1 MAGHAVRVGIPI
13 IEGYGFTNEP
23 VWLGVSG
30 IGAEARWAEET
41 GFDSILAPEAGG
53 HDPFF
58 PLLIAAEHT
67 TTIGL
72 STGVAVAFPRSPTV
86 VAQMAWD
93 LQRFS
98 GGRFTLGLGT
108 QVKGQNERRFCTPW
122 PGPPGPRLRDYVQCV
137 KALFKTFQDPQNPT
151 YHAGEHYS
159 FSMMAPMFNPGP
171 IENPRIPVY
180 LAAVNRYNAA
190 LAGALCEGVFPHP
203 FCTPKYMRETLL
215 PIVKAATAKAGRSLA
230 DIDIVGAPII
240 VTGHNREELDAEK
253 KLLKR
258 RVAFYASTRTY
269 HTVLEA
275 HGWKEL
281 GDRLHPMSL
290 EGRWKEMADLIPDEV
305 AEAFAVVGPVGEIA
319 DRLKERWGG
328 IFTTLYLPTDYP
340 RKTPED
346 RRLVRELI
354 ETLHSA

>member
-1 MAGHAVRVGIPI
+1 MRVGIPI

-23 VWLGVSG
+23 VWLGISG
-30 IGAEARWAEET
+30 IGAEAHKAEET

-58 PLLIAAEHT
+58 PLVIAAEHT
-67 TTIGL
+67 GRIGL

-98 GGRFTLGLGT
+98 SGRFTLGLGT

-122 PGPPGPRLRDYVQCV
+122 TGPAGPRLRDYVLCLR
-137 KALFKTFQDPQNPT
+137 AIFKTFQDPQNPT

-159 FSMMAPMFNPGP
+159 FTMMPPMFNPGP
-171 IENPRIPVY
+171 IQNPHIPIY
-180 LAAVNRYNAA
+180 LAAVNKYNAA
-190 LAGALCEGVFPHP
+190 LAGEMCEGVFPHP
-203 FCTPKYMRETLL
+203 FCTPKYMRDTLL
-215 PIVKAATAKAGRSLA
+215 PVIESAARKAGRTLA

-240 VTGHNREELDAEK
+240 VTGHNKEELEAEK

-269 HTVLEA
+269 HPVLEA
-275 HGWKEL
+275 HGWKDL

-290 EGRWKEMADLIPDEV
+290 EGRWKEMTDLIPDEV
-305 AEAFAVVGPVGEIA
+305 AEEFAVIGLLDEIPH
-319 DRLKERWGG
+319 RLKERWGG
-328 IFTTLYLPTDYP
+328 VFTTLYLPTDFP
-340 RKTPED
+340 RKTPQDE
-346 RRLVRELI
+346 RLVQALI
-354 ETLHSA
+354 HVLHAA

>member
-1 MAGHAVRVGIPI
+1 MRVGIPI
-13 IEGYGFTNEP
+13 IEGYGFTNKP
-23 VWLGVSG
+23 VWLGING
-30 IGAEARWAEET
+30 IGAAARKAEDT

-58 PLLIAAEHT
+58 PLVIAAEHT
-67 TTIGL
+67 ARIGL

-122 PGPPGPRLRDYVQCV
+122 RGPAGPRLRDYVLCLR
-137 KALFKTFQDPQNPT
+137 ALFKTFQDPENPA

-159 FSMMAPMFNPGP
+159 FTMMPPMFNPGP
-171 IENPRIPVY
+171 IENPAIPVY
-180 LAAVNRYNAA
+180 LAAVNKYNAS
-190 LAGALCEGVFPHP
+190 LAGEMCEGVFPHP
-203 FCTPKYMRETLL
+203 FCTPKYLRDVLL
-215 PIVKAATAKAGRSLA
+215 PAVEAGARKTGRALSE
-230 DIDIVGAPII
+230 IDIVGAPII
-240 VTGHNREELDAEK
+240 VTGRNREELEAEK

-269 HTVLEA
+269 HSVLKA

-290 EGRWKEMADLIPDEV
+290 VGRWKEMTELIPDEV
-305 AEAFAVVGPVGEIA
+305 AEEFAVIGLLHEIPH
-319 DRLKERWGG
+319 RLKERWSGV
-328 IFTTLYLPTDYP
+328 FSTLYLPADYP
-340 RKTPED
+340 RNTPADE
-346 RRLVRELI
+346 RLVRELI
-354 ETLHSA
+354 DVLHSA